1 MQSQYKVHEGFH
13 LSEST
18 FVEEYCHCIPPA
30 NLSVAEIYYQNLSEA
45 HNKAFEAILER
56 TNNSMYDILCL
67 WQLDTYNKRG
77 KILIPL

>member
-56 TNNSMYDILCL
+56 TNNSMYDAQHIDWDHLKLNEC
-67 WQLDTYNKRG
+67 TM
-77 KILIPL
+77 

>member
-56 TNNSMYDILCL
+56 TNNSMYDDAQHIDCDHLKVNEC
-67 WQLDTYNKRG
+67 TM
-77 KILIPL
+77 